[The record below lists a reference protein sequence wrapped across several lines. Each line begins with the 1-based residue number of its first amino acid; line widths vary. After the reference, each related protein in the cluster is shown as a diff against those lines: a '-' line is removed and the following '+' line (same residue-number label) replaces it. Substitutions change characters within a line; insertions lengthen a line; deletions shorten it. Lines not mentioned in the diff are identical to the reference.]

1 MSRITLKE
9 MHTTLETRIDR
20 QLHEDKIVSRKPNL
34 EKKQQ
39 QQLLKIWF
47 TRAPYRAFVSWN
59 LYLITAIS

>member
-34 EKKQQ
+34 EKNNNNNYSKFG
-39 QQLLKIWF
+39 LRVHL
-47 TRAPYRAFVSWN
+47 TGHS
-59 LYLITAIS
+59 